1 MRHYLRSAT
10 ICCILLII
18 QGCSTQV
25 AGDLWGAKIA
35 VGSTIAD
42 PRISEKLATV
52 DAEGVQ
58 VAADKHAMSEQF
70 AKMIETTLPL
80 IVEQAVKAALI
91 SAGIGAV
98 GNALDGI
105 SWDDAD
111 EVIEAVE

>member
-1 MRHYLRSAT
+1 MRHYLRCAT

-18 QGCSTQV
+18 QGCSTQI

-35 VGSTIAD
+35 LGSTIAD

-58 VAADKHAMSEQF
+58 VAADKHAMSKQF
-70 AKMIETTLPL
+70 AEMIEEVLPV
-80 IVEQAVKAALI
+80 IVEQAVRAAII
-91 SAGIGAV
+91 SVGIGAV
-98 GNALDGI
+98 GGALDGI
-105 SWDDAD
+105 SWDEAD